1 MELTNIGLNGT
12 GKKEGRMQL
21 TQIHKFESDKKLGRG
36 SGQEGKNCRRQS
48 CVNSGHLIEI
58 TGTYYFY
65 GSSTY
70 EIFFRISFLYKAA

>member
-36 SGQEGKNCRRQS
+36 SGQEGGKLSATKLR
-48 CVNSGHLIEI
+48 
-58 TGTYYFY
+58 
-65 GSSTY
+65 
-70 EIFFRISFLYKAA
+70 K